1 MERYA
6 KLRGLIREKYR
17 SERAFAEQITMHP
30 STLSAKLNGHTQWAF
45 NEVVEVCKALG
56 IPLTDACGYFYEC

>member
-17 SERAFAEQITMHP
+17 TERGLAKHIKMHP
-30 STLSAKLNGHTQWAF
+30 STLSAKLNGRSQWTF
-45 NEVVEVCKALG
+45 TEVVEVCKALG
-56 IPLTDACGYFYEC
+56 IPLAEADSYFHEE

>member
-6 KLRGLIREKYR
+6 KLRGLIREKYGAER
-17 SERAFAEQITMHP
+17 SLAEVIKMHP
-30 STLSAKLNGHTQWAF
+30 STFSAKLNGRSQWAF

-56 IPLTDACGYFYEC
+56 IPLSDACYYFYEE